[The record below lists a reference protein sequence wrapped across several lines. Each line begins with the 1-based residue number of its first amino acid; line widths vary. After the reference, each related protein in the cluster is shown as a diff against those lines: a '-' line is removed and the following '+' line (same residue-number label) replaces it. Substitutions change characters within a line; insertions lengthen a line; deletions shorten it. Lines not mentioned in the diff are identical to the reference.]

1 MSSLL
6 LVVLVCCCLSGFRT
20 FKPET
25 RRWSSPSQRLYVLP
39 ALLPEKYDPIAI
51 DRYFSANPTLIFQ
64 RTSEIVSQFAWLM
77 VECVG
82 ELVLPPLEKQDMYDK
97 ELEGV
102 SNAEYPPR
110 LVDML
115 LGYNYMAVYG
125 YGNEGK
131 VEKSNKFSLLAR
143 CTARLRRVLIGLG
156 PSFIK
161 IGQVSFS
168 LSSYYRYDAYI
179 IL

>member
-1 MSSLL
+1 MWLL
-6 LVVLVCCCLSGFRT
+6 LFRVGGSALVSPRLWC
-20 FKPET
+20 ET
-25 RRWSSPSQRLYVLP
+25 LP
-39 ALLPEKYDPIAI
+39 L
-51 DRYFSANPTLIFQ
+51 T
-64 RTSEIVSQFAWLM
+64 TW
-77 VECVG
+77 
-82 ELVLPPLEKQDMYDK
+82 
-97 ELEGV
+97 
-102 SNAEYPPR
+102 

-115 LGYNYMAVYG
+115 LGYDYMAVYG